1 MIMLAVV
8 PDVQTVVPGIA
19 GWIIAVLMGVTTA
32 LAGAIV
38 WMQRR
43 ADRVYGY
50 RLAERDT
57 LNKAL
62 VDAAAAQQA
71 QAAATRDRN
80 QLQQE
85 LTETIAALSQSIAMF
100 IERQTIHHEHLVTDA
115 DRVRAVIEAI
125 AEAMRNATLQT
136 TGVKDKVDTLLSQV
150 PGMTKEIKE
159 HIKEELKDLVEE
171 FRRATRHRDGH

>member
-1 MIMLAVV
+1 MIMLAAV
-8 PDVQTVVPGIA
+8 PDVTSILPGLE
-19 GWIIAVLMGVTTA
+19 GWVIAVLMSAVMGLISAV
-32 LAGAIV
+32 V

-43 ADRVYGY
+43 ADKIYGY

-71 QAAATRDRN
+71 QASATRDRN
-80 QLQQE
+80 QLQDE

-100 IERQTIHHEHLVTDA
+100 IERQTIHHEHLVGDQERIA
-115 DRVRAVIEAI
+115 KVIEAI

-136 TGVKDKVDTLLSQV
+136 TGVKDRVETLLNQI
-150 PGMTKEIKE
+150 PGMSKEIKD
-159 HIKEELKDLVEE
+159 HIKELVEDVQRHAS
-171 FRRATRHRDGH
+171 RREH